1 MSSQATTAST
11 STTQQAAMDPAS
23 FLIHKPASQ
32 KMVATVSKYVDGDTT
47 YFDGWLK
54 DD

>member
-1 MSSQATTAST
+1 MSSQATSEST
-11 STTQQAAMDPAS
+11 STTQQAAMEPDS
-23 FLIHKPASQ
+23 FLIHKSASQ

-47 YFDGWLK
+47 YFHAWLT